1 MKRVLKFLS
10 QIQVN
15 NTREWFEAHR
25 SEYVEANAVF
35 VAFVEQL
42 IQGISRFD
50 QTISGLKPKDC
61 MFRFYRDIR
70 FSPNKMPF
78 KTHLGAYICQQG
90 KKSPYAG
97 YYFHIEPKG
106 NGFLDGHQLD
116 AGLWGPQPNI
126 LKSVREEIMLNGAT
140 FEAVLKEASSFV
152 LEDSQALKK
161 VPRGFSADSPWAEYL
176 KLKNPCLCKHLD
188 DPFLLSDRLLEN
200 TLEAFSQTVPFNN
213 WLNKAVEYALDE

>member
-1 MKRVLKFLS
+1 MKRVLNFLS

-15 NTREWFEAHR
+15 NTREWFKAHH
-25 SEYVEANAVF
+25 SEYVEANAF
-35 VAFVEQL
+35 FEAFVEQL

-50 QTISGLKPKDC
+50 PTISGLKPKDC

-116 AGLWGPQPNI
+116 AGLYGPPPNI

-161 VPRGFSADSPWAEYL
+161 VPRGFPADSPWVEYL

-213 WLNKAVEYALDE
+213 WLNKAVEYALD

>member
-1 MKRVLKFLS
+1 MKQVLNFLS
-10 QIQVN
+10 QIQDN
-15 NTREWFEAHR
+15 NTRMWFEDHR
-25 SEYVEANAVF
+25 SEYMEATAVF
-35 VAFVEQL
+35 TAFVEQL

-50 QTISGLKPKDC
+50 PTISGLKPKDC

-78 KTHLGAYICQQG
+78 KTHFGAYICQQG

-116 AGLWGPQPNI
+116 AGLYGPQPNI

-140 FEAVLKEASSFV
+140 FEAAMKEASSFV

-161 VPRGFSADSPWAEYL
+161 VPRGFPTDSPWAEYL

-188 DPFLLSDRLLEN
+188 DTFLLSDRLLEN
-200 TLEAFSQTVPFNN
+200 TLEAFSQTVHFNN
-213 WLNKAVEYALDE
+213 WLNKSVEYALE